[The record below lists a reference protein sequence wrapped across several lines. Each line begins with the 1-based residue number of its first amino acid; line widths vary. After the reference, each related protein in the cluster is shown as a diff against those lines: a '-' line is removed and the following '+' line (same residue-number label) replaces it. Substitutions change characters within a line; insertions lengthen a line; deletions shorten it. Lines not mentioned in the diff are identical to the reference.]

1 MNTVW
6 IVLPVLIALM
16 FQLGIELDR
25 QAFAGVARRPAAVVA
40 GLLGQLALLPLIAF
54 GVGLAFRLPP
64 VYFLGLLLVAC
75 CPGGSSSNVF
85 SMLAKG
91 DVALSVTLT
100 ALSSLITLFTIPLV
114 MGFAAR
120 FVAVHAGA
128 AIELPVG
135 KLLVQNIVLL
145 FLPMLCGALF
155 RHWRPRAARRVHEL
169 LGRVAFPA
177 LMLLAA
183 VFFVQYASTIL
194 ENLGVLGLAA
204 GALRR
209 VAGVAV
215 DREFLRAFGRGAGRL
230 FATRGDRHVGGRV
243 VAFIGVCGEFL
254 LRAQVDGE
262 GLARDV
268 VLGLGDHADHVVV
281 RGQHGDAGVAF
292 ALGFDV
298 RDDRGRVVGAG
309 GEHGVGDLRAVH
321 RQRRER
327 GGRVRDELAGRGLQL
342 DLGQAG
348 ADHAAG
354 GCGVGV
360 GDRDLDERGSHRS
373 EVIGVRLDSVGRLLG
388 RDGLRGSE
396 IRPVLAVRGDLDLR
410 LAGVGEPHR
419 VAVAEEVHDNLAE
432 LLLGRV
438 LEGDLG
444 GVVAGLRVRPVGPC

>member
-169 LGRVAFPA
+169 LGRVHELLGRVAFPA

-204 GALRR
+204 GALILLAM
-209 VAGVAV
+209 AGGSLLA
-215 DREFLRAFGRGAGRL
+215 RL
-230 FATRGDRHVGGRV
+230 FRLRRAVRRTIVIEVGMQNAAQAIAVATSPLIFDS
-243 VAFIGVCGEFL
+243 GEMAVPAIVYAL
-254 LRAQVDGE
+254 VMN
-262 GLARDV
+262 V
-268 VLGLGDHADHVVV
+268 VLLSYLKLLPKCTDETASD
-281 RGQHGDAGVAF
+281 
-292 ALGFDV
+292 
-298 RDDRGRVVGAG
+298 GA
-309 GEHGVGDLRAVH
+309 
-321 RQRRER
+321 
-327 GGRVRDELAGRGLQL
+327 
-342 DLGQAG
+342 
-348 ADHAAG
+348 
-354 GCGVGV
+354 
-360 GDRDLDERGSHRS
+360 
-373 EVIGVRLDSVGRLLG
+373 
-388 RDGLRGSE
+388 
-396 IRPVLAVRGDLDLR
+396 
-410 LAGVGEPHR
+410 
-419 VAVAEEVHDNLAE
+419 
-432 LLLGRV
+432 
-438 LEGDLG
+438 
-444 GVVAGLRVRPVGPC
+444 